1 MKKRIDPIT
10 LEVIRNA
17 LCSIS
22 DEMSAALIRTAYS
35 TNIKD
40 RRDCSCAVYLPSG
53 EVVAQSEIAT
63 PLHLG
68 VMPAVVQTVLQRFPV
83 SAMDPGD
90 DIIMNEPY
98 PAGPGHLNDI
108 TLVSPV
114 FFKGKPV
121 GLVANQAHHVDVGG
135 YAPGSMPFG
144 VTEIFQ
150 EGLQIPPVKIVKKN
164 VIDEEIASLIADN
177 VRTKVEFRGD
187 LLAQVASNNVGE
199 RRFLELVA
207 KYGREDVLRYL
218 REIMNHSE
226 RQMREGIRKIP
237 DGTYEFED
245 FIEGDSISEDLIK
258 IKVRVE
264 VKGDEVLADFTGS
277 SPQVQ
282 GPLNCRKASTAACVY
297 YVLKCIVDPGI
308 PPNSGAYRP
317 IHVVAPEGSVLDSQY
332 PHSTVHSNIIT
343 TQRVVDALLGAFLAA
358 VPHRVM
364 AAHHGTQNL
373 LNIGGTNP
381 RTNRLFNYIETYGG
395 GQGAFHN
402 QDGMDG
408 IHSHMTNTRNAPVEV
423 IEATYPL
430 RVERYGLVPDSEGP
444 GRCRG
449 GMGMEREFTFLAP
462 NLTITVSSDRNKI
475 RPWGVLGGKAA
486 ANAKCLLLEDGSE
499 RALPS
504 KITRKVREGARFRTV
519 TSGGGGWGNPFER
532 EPEHVRWDVL
542 EGLVS
547 FERAR
552 TEYGVAIHPDT
563 YEIDKEKT
571 ARIRAKGAPT
581 GGASGD
587 GPRTCGV

>member
-1 MKKRIDPIT
+1 MKKESRKKKIDPIT

-17 LCSIS
+17 LYSVS

-40 RRDCSCAVYLPSG
+40 RRDCSCAIYLTTG
-53 EVVAQSEIAT
+53 LVVAQSEIGT

-68 VMPAVVQTVLQRFPV
+68 VMPAVVDTVLKRFPPET
-83 SAMDPGD
+83 MDPGD
-90 DIIMNEPY
+90 DIIMNETY
-98 PAGPGHLNDI
+98 PAGPGHLNDV

-114 FFKGKPV
+114 FYKKKAV
-121 GLVANQAHHVDVGG
+121 ALVANQAHHVDVGG

-144 VTEIFQ
+144 VTETFQ
-150 EGLQIPPVKIVKKN
+150 EGLQIPPVKIVKRD
-164 VIDEEIASLIADN
+164 VIDEEIAALISDN
-177 VRTKVEFRGD
+177 VRTKTEFRGD

-199 RRFLELVA
+199 RRFLELLT
-207 KYGREDVLRYL
+207 KYGEETVMLYL
-218 REIMNHSE
+218 REIMNYSD
-226 RQMREGIRKIP
+226 RRMRDGIRRIP
-237 DGTYEFED
+237 DGTYGFED
-245 FIEGDSISEDLIK
+245 YMEGDSFTEDLIK

-317 IHVVAPEGSVLDSQY
+317 IHVIAPEGSILDSQY

-343 TQRVVDALLGAFLAA
+343 THRIVDALMGAFLEA
-358 VPHRVM
+358 VPERVM

-381 RTNRLFNYIETYGG
+381 RTKRLYNYIETYGG
-395 GQGAFHN
+395 GQGAFHC

-408 IHSHMTNTRNAPVEV
+408 VHSHMTNTRNAPVEV

-430 RVERYGLVPDSEGP
+430 RVERYGLVADSEGP
-444 GRCRG
+444 GKFRG
-449 GMGMEREFTFLAP
+449 GVGMQREFTFLAP
-462 NLTITVSSDRNKI
+462 ESTITVSSDRNKI
-475 RPWGVLGGKAA
+475 HPWGVFGGKEA
-486 ANAKCLLLEDGSE
+486 ANAKCLFFEEGQE
-499 RALPS
+499 TRFPS
-504 KITRKVREGARFRTV
+504 KITRKVKQGDRFRTA
-519 TSGGGGWGNPFER
+519 TSGGGGWGNPLER
-532 EPEHVRWDVL
+532 DAEKVRWDVL

-547 FERAR
+547 VERAR
-552 TEYGVAIHPDT
+552 TEYGVGIDPDSF
-563 YEIDKEKT
+563 EIDREETEKRRSQKT
-571 ARIRAKGAPT
+571 I
-581 GGASGD
+581 
-587 GPRTCGV
+587 

>member
-1 MKKRIDPIT
+1 MKKEKARRKIDPIT

-17 LCSIS
+17 LYSVS

-40 RRDCSCAVYLPSG
+40 RRDCSCAIYLTSG
-53 EVVAQSEIAT
+53 EVVAQSEIGT

-68 VMPAVVQTVLQRFPV
+68 VMPAVVQTVLRRFPPE
-83 SAMDPGD
+83 AMDPGD

-98 PAGPGHLNDI
+98 PAGPGHLNDV

-114 FFKGKPV
+114 FYQGRPV
-121 GLVANQAHHVDVGG
+121 ALVANQAHHVDVGG

-144 VTEIFQ
+144 VTETFQ
-150 EGLQIPPVKIVKKN
+150 EGLQIPPVKIVKKD
-164 VIDEEIASLIADN
+164 VIDEEIASLISDN
-177 VRTKVEFRGD
+177 VRTKTEFRGD

-207 KYGREDVLRYL
+207 KYGQETALLYL
-218 REIMNHSE
+218 REIMNYSE
-226 RQMREGIRKIP
+226 RRMREGIRRIP
-237 DGTYEFED
+237 DGAYGFED
-245 FIEGDSISEDLIK
+245 FMEGDSITDDLIR

-264 VKGDEVLADFTGS
+264 VKGDEVTADFTGS
-277 SPQVQ
+277 SAQVQ

-317 IHVVAPEGSVLDSQY
+317 IHVIAPEGSILDSQY

-343 TQRVVDALLGAFLAA
+343 TQRIVDALLGAFLEA
-358 VPHRVM
+358 VPERVM

-381 RTNRLFNYIETYGG
+381 RTKRLYNYIETYGG

-408 IHSHMTNTRNAPVEV
+408 VHSHMTNTRNAPVEV

-430 RVERYGLVPDSEGP
+430 RVERYGLVADSEGP
-444 GRCRG
+444 GKFRG
-449 GMGMEREFTFLAP
+449 GMGMQREFTFLAP
-462 NLTITVSSDRNKI
+462 ESTITVSSDRNKI
-475 RPWGVLGGKAA
+475 HPWGVFGGREA
-486 ANAKCLLLEDGSE
+486 ANAKCLLFQDGRE
-499 RALPS
+499 VGLPS
-504 KITRKVREGARFRTV
+504 KITRKVKGGERFRTV

-532 EPEHVRWDVL
+532 DPEKVRWDVL

-547 FERAR
+547 LERAR
-552 TEYGVAIHPDT
+552 SEYGVAIDPET
-563 YEIDKEKT
+563 FEIDRKE
-571 ARIRAKGAPT
+571 T
-581 GGASGD
+581 G
-587 GPRTCGV
+587 RLREHQL

>member
-1 MKKRIDPIT
+1 MKKEAIKKKIDPIT

-17 LCSIS
+17 LYSVS

-40 RRDCSCAVYLPSG
+40 RRDCSCAIYLTSG
-53 EVVAQSEIAT
+53 EVVAQSEIGT

-68 VMPAVVQTVLQRFPV
+68 VMPAVVDTVLKRFPPEK
-83 SAMDPGD
+83 MDPGD
-90 DIIMNEPY
+90 DIIMNETY

-114 FFKGKPV
+114 FYKGKAV
-121 GLVANQAHHVDVGG
+121 ALVANQAHHVDVGG

-144 VTEIFQ
+144 VTETFQ
-150 EGLQIPPVKIVKKN
+150 EGLQIPPVKIVKKD
-164 VIDEEIASLIADN
+164 VIDEEIASLISDN
-177 VRTKVEFRGD
+177 VRTKIEFRGD

-199 RRFLELVA
+199 RRFLELVT
-207 KYGREDVLRYL
+207 KYGEETVLLYL
-218 REIMNHSE
+218 REIMNYSE
-226 RQMREGIRKIP
+226 RRMREGIRRIP
-237 DGTYEFED
+237 DGTYGFED
-245 FIEGDSISEDLIK
+245 YMEGDSFTEDLIK

-317 IHVVAPEGSVLDSQY
+317 IHVIAPEGSILDSQY

-343 TQRVVDALLGAFLAA
+343 THRIVDTLLGAFLEA
-358 VPHRVM
+358 VPQRVM

-381 RTNRLFNYIETYGG
+381 RTKRLYNYIETYGG
-395 GQGAFHN
+395 GQGAFYC

-408 IHSHMTNTRNAPVEV
+408 VHSHMTNTRNAPVEV

-444 GRCRG
+444 GKFRG
-449 GMGMEREFTFLAP
+449 GVGMQREFTFLAP
-462 NLTITVSSDRNKI
+462 ESTITVSSDRNKI
-475 RPWGVLGGKAA
+475 HPWGAFGGKEA
-486 ANAKCLLLEDGSE
+486 ANAKGLLIQNGQETQI
-499 RALPS
+499 PS
-504 KITRKVREGARFRTV
+504 KITRRVKEGDSFRTV
-519 TSGGGGWGNPFER
+519 TSGGGGWGNPLER
-532 EPEHVRWDVL
+532 DPDKVRWDVL
-542 EGLVS
+542 EGLIS
-547 FERAR
+547 IERGR
-552 TEYGVAIHPDT
+552 SEYGVVIDPDKF
-563 YEIDKEKT
+563 EVDKEETEKL
-571 ARIRAKGAPT
+571 RRRSNLSIE
-581 GGASGD
+581 S
-587 GPRTCGV
+587 